1 MFRAQLCKKSLRRI
15 KLKWIGLRF
24 NPPLLLHP
32 TPTRELD
39 EEREKEEWKRIE

>member
-1 MFRAQLCKKSLRRI
+1 MKINLEL
-15 KLKWIGLRF
+15 IGIIS

-39 EEREKEEWKRIE
+39 EEKEKEHWKEI